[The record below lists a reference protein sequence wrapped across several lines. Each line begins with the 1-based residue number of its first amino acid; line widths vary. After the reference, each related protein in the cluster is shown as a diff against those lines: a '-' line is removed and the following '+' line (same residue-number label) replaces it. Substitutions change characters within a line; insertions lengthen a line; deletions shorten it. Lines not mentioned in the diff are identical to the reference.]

1 MQAPLWLAAAT
12 LIAPWAAQAA
22 CGPDSLSAD
31 NEKRAILSV
40 IADMETAWN
49 RGDFKAY
56 MAGFLNPDVVFVSRG
71 HIQSDWQGTLDH
83 YVRDYGA
90 SEATRGQ
97 LHFHDICIQMLAPDA
112 AQLISHYDLTHP
124 DKTEHGVNTRLMR
137 KLDGRWVIALNH
149 VSNSEPTPTR
159 P

>member
-1 MQAPLWLAAAT
+1 MTLKLLLVSALLAAPLAGR
-12 LIAPWAAQAA
+12 AA

-31 NEKRAILSV
+31 DDRRAILGV
-40 IADMETAWN
+40 IDGMEAAWN
-49 RGDFKAY
+49 RGDFKGY

-90 SEATRGQ
+90 SDAARGQ

-112 AQLISHYDLTHP
+112 AQLISHYDLAHP
-124 DKTEHGVNTRLMR
+124 DRTEHGVNTRLMR
-137 KLDGRWVIALNH
+137 KLEGRWVIALNH
-149 VSNSEPTPTR
+149 VSTSEPTLNK
-159 P
+159 